1 MHSEDDGIIKNNTHF
16 YREKFGETIPF
27 EFHPKIRSEEAC
39 VAATKRV
46 LEIAKKQAP
55 AMPKKSMTLTHIG
68 LFVGGLAV
76 GYFVY
81 KKFKK

>member
-1 MHSEDDGIIKNNTHF
+1 MKVVQNFGDLKQQEDNI
-16 YREKFGETIPF
+16 
-27 EFHPKIRSEEAC
+27 S
-39 VAATKRV
+39 